1 MQATKQ
7 NHEFLILIDIYLIHI
22 YISLMY
28 SFDRKI
34 LIDGSAKYL
43 VIKTVNAKL

>member
-22 YISLMY
+22 YISL
-28 SFDRKI
+28 I
-34 LIDGSAKYL
+34 VIDGSAKYL